1 VFWREIPHQKT
12 LCAGACD
19 EQMPIHARSER
30 RRGIVRLRDLAAN
43 ANAREGI
50 EVRDHGV
57 GRGSTDVVE
66 IRVDAVGAGVTQR
79 RRNVGNHFIIDRV
92 VEAELSAQVINL
104 GGAACDS
111 NDASTTD
118 FGNLAGGR
126 THGSR
131 GARNDECIARL
142 YGADLHY
149 AEVRR
154 EASHAQDAQRGGNRG
169 ERGVHFAHARA
180 VGDCILLP
188 AHLEI
193 HDVSGMKCSVARFDH
208 FGDCSAGHHLA
219 DFDGGG
225 VAARGAHA
233 STHVRI
239 HGEIAGAYEHFPV
252 ANGRERRFHQAEVGF
267 AKHAFGTRGEYKL
280 TIDHEKKLLY
290 YHAMA
295 QTEQNLANHARFDPA
310 FHGFLF
316 FGAIAMLIAA
326 IVHVVMYPNW
336 WGAVAIFGVLWLI
349 VLMFKVRLYAL
360 KVQDR
365 VIRLEER
372 LRLQTILSEPLRAR
386 VGELNEGQLIALRFA
401 SDSEAAGL
409 VEKTLAGKLDR
420 KAIKES
426 VQQWRADNWRV

>member
-1 VFWREIPHQKT
+1 
-12 LCAGACD
+12 
-19 EQMPIHARSER
+19 
-30 RRGIVRLRDLAAN
+30 
-43 ANAREGI
+43 
-50 EVRDHGV
+50 
-57 GRGSTDVVE
+57 
-66 IRVDAVGAGVTQR
+66 
-79 RRNVGNHFIIDRV
+79 
-92 VEAELSAQVINL
+92 
-104 GGAACDS
+104 
-111 NDASTTD
+111 
-118 FGNLAGGR
+118 
-126 THGSR
+126 
-131 GARNDECIARL
+131 
-142 YGADLHY
+142 
-149 AEVRR
+149 
-154 EASHAQDAQRGGNRG
+154 
-169 ERGVHFAHARA
+169 
-180 VGDCILLP
+180 
-188 AHLEI
+188 
-193 HDVSGMKCSVARFDH
+193 
-208 FGDCSAGHHLA
+208 
-219 DFDGGG
+219 
-225 VAARGAHA
+225 
-233 STHVRI
+233 
-239 HGEIAGAYEHFPV
+239 
-252 ANGRERRFHQAEVGF
+252 
-267 AKHAFGTRGEYKL
+267 L